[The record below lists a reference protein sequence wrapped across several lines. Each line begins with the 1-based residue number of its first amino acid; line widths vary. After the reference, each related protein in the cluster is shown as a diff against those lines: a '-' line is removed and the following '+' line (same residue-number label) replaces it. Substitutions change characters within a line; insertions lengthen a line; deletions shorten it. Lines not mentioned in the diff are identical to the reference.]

1 MLSQEL
7 RAASQIVALVGLV
20 FSFLMLIPWIASV
33 FTGWS
38 GGESFLWSGL
48 TTGLVCGLVMG

>member
-20 FSFLMLIPWIASV
+20 FSFLMLIPWMASV
-33 FTGWS
+33 FTGCQVENLS
-38 GGESFLWSGL
+38 
-48 TTGLVCGLVMG
+48 CGLV